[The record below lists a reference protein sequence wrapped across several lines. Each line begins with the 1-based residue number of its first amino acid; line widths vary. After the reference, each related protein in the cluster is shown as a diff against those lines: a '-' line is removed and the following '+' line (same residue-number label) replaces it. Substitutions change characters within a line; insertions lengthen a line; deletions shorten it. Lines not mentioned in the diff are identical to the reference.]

1 LLLSQAITLSP
12 GGRTFREPRPHRVPH
27 DLTAETEL
35 KQKAL
40 RPSRSSGGR
49 AAESRAAEAPSQLA
63 LRLRGAIDEQKRGR
77 QRGRRGVAHFRPR
90 SEWAQLDAR
99 QAQPKVAYDR
109 VAAPTYATPKK
120 FVLAANRE
128 RGVQCFGQGC
138 RHQNPPARA
147 QPKRGGGKQA
157 KWSNPNPARSSAA
170 TAAKKARKNFK
181 AVK

>member
-1 LLLSQAITLSP
+1 MARIYRVCGRCRSVFYCGRECQRQLARSP
-12 GGRTFREPRPHRVPH
+12 SAVRSVR
-27 DLTAETEL
+27 AEL
-35 KQKAL
+35 
-40 RPSRSSGGR
+40 
-49 AAESRAAEAPSQLA
+49 RAAEAPSQLA
-63 LRLRGAIDEQKRGR
+63 LRLRGAIDEQRRGR
-77 QRGRRGVAHFRPR
+77 QRGRRGVARFRPR

-99 QAQPKVAYDR
+99 QAQQKVAHDR

>member
-1 LLLSQAITLSP
+1 M
-12 GGRTFREPRPHRVPH
+12 
-27 DLTAETEL
+27 
-35 KQKAL
+35 
-40 RPSRSSGGR
+40 
-49 AAESRAAEAPSQLA
+49 
-63 LRLRGAIDEQKRGR
+63 
-77 QRGRRGVAHFRPR
+77 
-90 SEWAQLDAR
+90 
-99 QAQPKVAYDR
+99 AYDR

>member
-1 LLLSQAITLSP
+1 MSMRP
-12 GGRTFREPRPHRVPH
+12 CEP
-27 DLTAETEL
+27 
-35 KQKAL
+35 
-40 RPSRSSGGR
+40 
-49 AAESRAAEAPSQLA
+49 ESRAAEAPSQLA
-63 LRLRGAIDEQKRGR
+63 LRLRGAIDEQRRGR
-77 QRGRRGVAHFRPR
+77 QRGRRGVARFRPR

-99 QAQPKVAYDR
+99 HAQQKVAHDR